1 MLNLCTID
9 SSITKDVIISGI
21 QNNSK
26 NIKKGDLFVAIKGS
40 SKNGV
45 NFINEAID
53 SCASAVLTSDK
64 TLNSSD
70 YKVPI
75 IFDENHVAPK

>member
-1 MLNLCTID
+1 MLNLFTID

-45 NFINEAID
+45 NFIN
-53 SCASAVLTSDK
+53 
-64 TLNSSD
+64 
-70 YKVPI
+70 
-75 IFDENHVAPK
+75 

>member
-26 NIKKGDLFVAIKGS
+26 N
-40 SKNGV
+40 NGV
-45 NFINEAID
+45 LPTKF
-53 SCASAVLTSDK
+53 
-64 TLNSSD
+64 
-70 YKVPI
+70 
-75 IFDENHVAPK
+75 EN